1 MLHAMKRQF
10 TRGGIARRVRGLVGA
25 AVLLA
30 ASAVGGSEAV
40 NQRALLDEARKVSDT
55 LLQQVRGE
63 LVKALETSGPL
74 RAIVACKYTVPEI
87 ASNVSRKTG
96 WRVSRVSLKP
106 RNQAVGMPDAWEQKV
121 LLEFDNRVVRGEKVE
136 ALEFGELVSEPIGRS
151 YRYMKALPML
161 PMCMNCHGSVDTMS
175 EAVKA
180 QLGAEYPFDRATGY
194 RVGQV
199 RGAVTAQKLLD

>member
-1 MLHAMKRQF
+1 MLEYMKRQS
-10 TRGGIARRVRGLVGA
+10 TRSTAARCLQGLAVG
-25 AVLLA
+25 VLVLA
-30 ASAVGGSEAV
+30 AGTVGGSEAA

-121 LLEFDNRVVRGEKVE
+121 LLEFDNRIARGEKPE
-136 ALEFGELVSEPIGRS
+136 TLEFGEMVSEPIGRS

-161 PMCMNCHGSVDTMS
+161 PMCMNCHGSTDAMS
-175 EAVKA
+175 DAVKA
-180 QLGAEYPFDRATGY
+180 QLGTEYPFDRAVGY